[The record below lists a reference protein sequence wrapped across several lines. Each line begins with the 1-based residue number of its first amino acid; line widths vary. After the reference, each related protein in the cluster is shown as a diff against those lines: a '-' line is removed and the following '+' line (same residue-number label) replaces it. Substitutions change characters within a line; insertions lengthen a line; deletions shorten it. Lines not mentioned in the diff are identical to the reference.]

1 LLLGKT
7 LAVDELKNGWYRIK
21 TQSVSDRIDGVEKMT
36 KYANVKATKP
46 LSSSEEKK
54 KVDVHRSLF

>member
-21 TQSVSDRIDGVEKMT
+21 TQSVSDRIDGVEKMI
-36 KYANVKATKP
+36 KYM
-46 LSSSEEKK
+46 LIL
-54 KVDVHRSLF
+54 RLL